1 MVGGGMMLS
10 PVVGII
16 ELAGAPVDAELFLA
30 FAIVEPMESH
40 VHGFCVLWLQPSD
53 DDALGH

>member
-1 MVGGGMMLS
+1 MVGGGMMLG

-16 ELAGAPVDAELFLA
+16 ELTGAPVDAELFLA

-40 VHGFCVLWLQPSD
+40 IHGFCVFGLDFTVNDSFS
-53 DDALGH
+53 G